1 MAGGSKKGKIRKTFH
16 SEKGALMTRKTV
28 EIIIAVIAFA
38 TEILRVIK
46 EKMNGRKDDDKR
58 ASKEK

>member
-1 MAGGSKKGKIRKTFH
+1 
-16 SEKGALMTRKTV
+16 MTRRTV

-46 EKMNGRKDDDKR
+46 DKMNGRKDDDKG
-58 ASKEK
+58 AAKEK

>member
-1 MAGGSKKGKIRKTFH
+1 
-16 SEKGALMTRKTV
+16 MTRRTV

-46 EKMNGRKDDDKR
+46 DKMNGRKDDDKGG
-58 ASKEK
+58 AKEK

>member
-1 MAGGSKKGKIRKTFH
+1 
-16 SEKGALMTRKTV
+16 MTRKTV
-28 EIIIAVIAFA
+28 EIIIAVIAFV

-46 EKMNGRKDDDKR
+46 EKMNGRKGNDDKG